1 MKKIIVI
8 IALVVIIAILVI
20 LGIYKISLMPV
31 SKQTAEKEIEIPL
44 GSGTS
49 QIAKILKNNNL
60 IKNEFSFKM
69 YVKLKKISN
78 FQAGTYYLKESMNV
92 KEITQMLQTGIMYD
106 PNQITITYL
115 EGKPMW
121 WLADTISTKTNNTAE
136 DVYALLENEE
146 YLDKLIEKY
155 WFLTED
161 IKNNDIYYPL
171 EGYLF
176 PDTYAI
182 SNKDTKVEEI
192 FEKMLDKMENVLEQY
207 REEIENS
214 KYSIHELLTIASIV
228 ETEGMNDNDRKDVAS
243 VLYNRL
249 EAGMSLGSDVT
260 TYYSVKANMG
270 DRDLYQKEIDAS
282 NPYNTR
288 GPNMGGKLPVG
299 PISSVGK
306 VSIEAA
312 IEPSETDYLFFVADK
327 NGKLYFTKTNSEHTQ
342 KIKEL
347 KNSGM
352 WFEY

>member
-1 MKKIIVI
+1 MKKVIVI

-161 IKNNDIYYPL
+161 IKNNDIYYP
-171 EGYLF
+171 F
-176 PDTYAI
+176 PRYI
-182 SNKDTKVEEI
+182 CN
-192 FEKMLDKMENVLEQY
+192 
-207 REEIENS
+207 
-214 KYSIHELLTIASIV
+214 
-228 ETEGMNDNDRKDVAS
+228 
-243 VLYNRL
+243 
-249 EAGMSLGSDVT
+249 
-260 TYYSVKANMG
+260 
-270 DRDLYQKEIDAS
+270 
-282 NPYNTR
+282 
-288 GPNMGGKLPVG
+288 
-299 PISSVGK
+299 
-306 VSIEAA
+306 
-312 IEPSETDYLFFVADK
+312 
-327 NGKLYFTKTNSEHTQ
+327 
-342 KIKEL
+342 IKQRY
-347 KNSGM
+347 KG
-352 WFEY
+352 